1 MFFSILLIIFFLFLF
16 LLGTIGYGKLL
27 HFLLFKRI
35 INDNFGEYGLLGLI
49 FISLLSTFFHFFFS
63 IDTRINF
70 IIYFSGLFFAYNFYS
85 EIKIFI
91 KKNKYILSVF
101 FFISFLMVIFHKPNE
116 DFGYYHLP
124 YLINFTSD
132 KIIFGLANVQTNQGW
147 NSMWLNL
154 TATYNLPLIRMN
166 GIHLTNVI
174 FFFFFSL
181 AILEPILNSKNYLKT
196 KKKFNNLINIFS
208 VLFFLYFVT
217 KFSRLG
223 KYGFDIP
230 SNFIAIY
237 CFYLFLYFFSL
248 KKDSIFIKNYIFQKI
263 IIFSFF
269 SVLIKLSNFL
279 ILLLPAFIFFR
290 REIKMLSKTFLFIFI
305 FIFIWSIQQFIY
317 TGCFFYPLIV
327 SCLDMSWFN
336 LDPVLDLLNHTK
348 GINKSFA
355 QYQGNL
361 SELEYS
367 KNFNWVPTWFSRNKI
382 EMLEHLLTFV
392 VIFFLLILIFFR
404 KKITRYN
411 KITSYKY
418 SIFYLLLFIIFLQIL
433 FWFNTSPVVR
443 FGFHY
448 VLLFL
453 FFLLSLIFYKFL
465 LKTFVYKHVIFLIY
479 IGLTINIQKNL
490 FRIYEDIKINNTFFY
505 TYPKIFFKNENIVD
519 KKININ
525 YLIKDKSIYCWD
537 TPSLCLAGQQNLI
550 IDRVNGYLVIVKK

>member
-1 MFFSILLIIFFLFLF
+1 MFFYTFLIIFFLFLF
-16 LLGTIGYGKLL
+16 IIGTIGYGKLL
-27 HFLLFKRI
+27 HSLLFKKI
-35 INDNFGEYGLLGLI
+35 LNDNYGEYGLLGLI
-49 FISLLSTFFHFFFS
+49 FISLLSTFIHFFLS
-63 IDTRINF
+63 IDTNINF
-70 IIYFSGLFFAYNFYS
+70 IIYFFGLFFAYIFYS
-85 EIKIFI
+85 EIEIFI
-91 KKNKYILSVF
+91 KKNKYILSVLIL
-101 FFISFLMVIFHKPNE
+101 ISFLMVIFHKPNE

-132 KIIFGLANVQTNQGW
+132 KIIFGLANVQANQGW
-147 NSMWLNL
+147 NSIWLNL

-166 GIHLTNVI
+166 GIHLSNVV

-181 AILEPILNSKNYLKT
+181 AILNPILNSKNYLKT
-196 KKKFNNLINIFS
+196 KSQINNLINIFS
-208 VLFFLYFVT
+208 LLFFLYFVT

-223 KYGFDIP
+223 KYGFDIS

-237 CFYLFLYFFSL
+237 CFYLFLNFFSI
-248 KKDSIFIKNYIFQKI
+248 KKDSILIKNNIFQKI

-269 SVLIKLSNFL
+269 SVLIKLSNSL

-290 REIKMLSKTFLFIFI
+290 KEIKICTKTFLFIFI

-317 TGCFFYPLIV
+317 TGCFFYPLIL
-327 SCLDMSWFN
+327 SCFDMPWFN

-355 QYQGNL
+355 QYQGSL

-367 KNFNWVPTWFSRNKI
+367 KNFNWVPTWFNRNKI

-392 VIFFLLILIFFR
+392 IIFFLLILIFFR
-404 KKITRYN
+404 KNINRYN
-411 KITSYKY
+411 KSASYKCN
-418 SIFYLLLFIIFLQIL
+418 ILYLSLLITFFQIL

-453 FFLLSLIFYKFL
+453 FFLLTLIFHKFL
-465 LKTFVYKHVIFLIY
+465 LRTFVYKHVIFLIY

-490 FRIYEDIKINNTFFY
+490 FRIYGDIKINNSFFY
-505 TYPKIFFKNENIVD
+505 TYPKTFFKNENVAE

-525 YLIKDKSIYCWD
+525 YLMKDKSIYCWD
-537 TPSLCLAGQQNLI
+537 TPSLCLAGSQNLI